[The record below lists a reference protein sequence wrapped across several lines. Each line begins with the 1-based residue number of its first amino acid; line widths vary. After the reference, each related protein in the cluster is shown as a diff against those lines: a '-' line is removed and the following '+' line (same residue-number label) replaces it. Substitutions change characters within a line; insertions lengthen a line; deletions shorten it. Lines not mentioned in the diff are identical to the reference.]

1 LHLLHQLPLG
11 PDGEQDLDQAGAD
24 QPLRRDRRATFGRIE
39 PVELGIE
46 AGESVVDDLP
56 DLPQRMA
63 RRDTFL
69 AIDLAEQ
76 RP

>member
-1 LHLLHQLPLG
+1 MYLLHQLPLG
-11 PDGEQDLDQAGAD
+11 PDGEKDLDQAGAD
-24 QPLRRDRRATFGRIE
+24 QPLRRDGRPAFGRIE
-39 PVELGIE
+39 PIELGIE
-46 AGESVVDDLP
+46 AGQGVVDDLP

-69 AIDLAEQ
+69 EIDIAEQ